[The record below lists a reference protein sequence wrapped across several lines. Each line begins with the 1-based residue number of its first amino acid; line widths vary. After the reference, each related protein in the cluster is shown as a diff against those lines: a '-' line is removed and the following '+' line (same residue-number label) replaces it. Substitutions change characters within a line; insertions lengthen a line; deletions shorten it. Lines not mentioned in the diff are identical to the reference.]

1 MEVNHADQ
9 ETSKELRREPTQAA
23 VREIIHEFIKA
34 QRANDEPAYKAELLD
49 ERRRREQLEQR
60 VNELVDENRQNR
72 QRAEE
77 AERSS
82 AIRSELQRL
91 GVSKI
96 DLAFKIL
103 KDEITRRDDGELVA
117 RGMGGEIPM
126 AQHLA
131 RFVEENPEFLP
142 ARIAGGSGVS
152 LNPRGGAIGSASLD
166 LDKIRPGMDQE
177 EMQRMRQE
185 IARIASQTLRG
196 L

>member
-1 MEVNHADQ
+1 MEDHHAEDA
-9 ETSKELRREPTQAA
+9 TPKMPRREPTQAL

-34 QRANDEPAYKAELLD
+34 QRSSDEPAYKAELLN

-60 VNELVDENRQNR
+60 LNELIEENRQSR

-91 GVSKI
+91 GVSKV
-96 DLAFKIL
+96 DLAFKVV

-117 RGMGGEIPM
+117 RGPQGEVAM
-126 AQHLA
+126 SDHLS

-142 ARIAGGSGVS
+142 ARISGGSGVS
-152 LNPRGGAIGSASLD
+152 LNPRGGPSSAPLLD
-166 LDKIRPGMDQE
+166 IDKIRPGMDPD